1 MNISF
6 DPRNVYRG
14 PITTFIG
21 AGISA
26 GIVPDKLPETPE
38 EWARFIAAIIVL
50 ILGAFLKIN
59 TDK

>member
-6 DPRNVYRG
+6 DPRNVYRD
-14 PITTFIG
+14 PIATFIG

>member
-6 DPRNVYRG
+6 DPRNTYRG

-26 GIVPDKLPETPE
+26 GIVPDKWPETPE
-38 EWARFIAAIIVL
+38 EWARFIAAIIV
-50 ILGAFLKIN
+50 KVDTN
-59 TDK
+59 N